1 MTLTR
6 AAIMATPS
14 DYLQELQKE
23 IEQVPD
29 EYLDLLLRIVRAFR
43 EGVTLLSDKEDARVD
58 D

>member
-1 MTLTR
+1 MALTK
-6 AAIMATPS
+6 AAIMATSS

-43 EGVTLLSDKEDARVD
+43 EGVTLLSDKEDARVGD
-58 D
+58 